1 MSRKTEQSIDV
12 IKDRRPSV
20 TNSAWASYRLEQLGL
35 GVDPIG
41 KVIKRGLVAKLVCF
55 DKNGKKVG
63 TRPDYRTQIEAAK
76 LLTEIH
82 GFKHVPEQ
90 KVDVPVQFV
99 QIVNEIKGKD
109 LGELMEEAK
118 RYRLLP

>member
-1 MSRKTEQSIDV
+1 MSRQPKQLDI

-35 GVDPIG
+35 GVDPIAE
-41 KVIKRGLVAKLVCF
+41 VIGRGLRASLRCYDKKGNLV
-55 DKNGKKVG
+55 D
-63 TRPDYRTQIEAAK
+63 TRPDYRTQMEAAK

-82 GFKHVPEQ
+82 GFRHVPEQ